1 MTGVYGAAAA
11 PTEVK
16 HRVARYDPA
25 HGSDRVPKYI
35 LKLLTTVAEH
45 HLPLKHYPLTTSTT
59 TVRWRQLI
67 SSVSE
72 NET

>member
-25 HGSDRVPKYI
+25 HGSDRVPKYT
-35 LKLLTTVAEH
+35 KLLTTVAEH
-45 HLPLKHYPLTTSTT
+45 HLPLKH
-59 TVRWRQLI
+59 
-67 SSVSE
+67 
-72 NET
+72 

>member
-25 HGSDRVPKYI
+25 HGSDRVPKYT
-35 LKLLTTVAEH
+35 KLTH
-45 HLPLKHYPLTTSTT
+45 H
-59 TVRWRQLI
+59 RR
-67 SSVSE
+67 
-72 NET
+72 